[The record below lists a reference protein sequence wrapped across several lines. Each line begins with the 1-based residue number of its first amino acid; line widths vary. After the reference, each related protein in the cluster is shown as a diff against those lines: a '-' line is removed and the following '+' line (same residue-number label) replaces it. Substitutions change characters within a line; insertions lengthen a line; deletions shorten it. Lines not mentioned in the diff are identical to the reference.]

1 MISRR
6 AFLIGAGAFLTP
18 SFLLEAR
25 ACIKET
31 GAPLLPVPPNP
42 RQMIFAY
49 AGMGGSEERGI
60 LLTLGEGSFEAPDPP
75 LWKDYLRMEGCRL
88 DRLSDIRAV
97 LRDRSL
103 YPEELRRPLDGYSWE
118 SIWEYEFS
126 PSAKAYD
133 LLKSLRLERRI
144 KGLERAGRISFHE
157 FPNPM
162 SSAKWVEARDELSLS
177 LLQARLR
184 ELDVP
189 IALVMGDPAR
199 L

>member
-6 AFLIGAGAFLTP
+6 AFLIGAGSFLTP
-18 SFLLEAR
+18 SFLLEAA

-42 RQMIFAY
+42 RQTLFAY
-49 AGMGGSEERGI
+49 AGMGGSEEQGI
-60 LLTLGEGSFEAPDPP
+60 LLTIGECVFEAPDPP
-75 LWKDYLRMEGCRL
+75 LWKDYLRMEGYKL

-97 LRDRSL
+97 IEERGL
-103 YPEELRRPLDGYSWE
+103 YPGELRQPLDGASWE
-118 SIWEYEFS
+118 TVWEYKYS

-133 LLKSLRLERRI
+133 LLKSLRLQPRI

-162 SSAKWVEARDELSLS
+162 SSARWVEARDELSLS

-189 IALVMGDPAR
+189 IAVAVGDAAS

>member
-1 MISRR
+1 MITRR

-18 SFLLEAR
+18 SFVLEAR
-25 ACIKET
+25 ACIEET

-49 AGMGGSEERGI
+49 AGMGGSDEQGI
-60 LLTLGEGSFEAPDPP
+60 LLTVGEWELEAPEPP
-75 LWKDYLRMEGCRL
+75 LWKDYLRMEGYRL
-88 DRLSDIRAV
+88 ERLSDIRAV
-97 LRDRSL
+97 LQELSL

-118 SIWEYEFS
+118 SVWEYKFS
-126 PSAKAYD
+126 PSAKAYE
-133 LLKSLRLERRI
+133 LLKSLRLQPRI
-144 KGLERAGRISFHE
+144 KGLERAGQISFHE

-162 SSAKWVEARDELSLS
+162 SCAKWVEARDKLSLS

-189 IALVMGDPAR
+189 IAVAMGDPAR

>member
-6 AFLIGAGAFLTP
+6 AFLVGAGAFLTP

-25 ACIKET
+25 ACIEET
-31 GAPLLPVPPNP
+31 GAPLLPTPPNP
-42 RQMIFAY
+42 RQTLFAY
-49 AGMGGSEERGI
+49 PGMGGSDEQGI
-60 LLTLGEGSFEAPDPP
+60 LLTIGECAFEAPDPP
-75 LWKDYLRMEGCRL
+75 LWKDYLRMEGYKL

-97 LRDRSL
+97 VQERSL
-103 YPEELRRPLDGYSWE
+103 YPGELRQPLDGYSWE
-118 SIWEYEFS
+118 SLWEYKFS

-133 LLKSLRLERRI
+133 LLKSLRLQPRI
-144 KGLERAGRISFHE
+144 KGLERAGRFTFHE

-162 SSAKWVEARDELSLS
+162 SSARGVEARDELSLS

-189 IALVMGDPAR
+189 IAVVMGDPAS